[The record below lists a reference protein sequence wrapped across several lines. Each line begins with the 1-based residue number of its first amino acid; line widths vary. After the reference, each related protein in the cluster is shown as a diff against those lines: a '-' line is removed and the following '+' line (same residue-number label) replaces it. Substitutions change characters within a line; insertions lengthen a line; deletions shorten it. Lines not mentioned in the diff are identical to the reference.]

1 MPAPPLD
8 SKDACPIYSFNIPPP
23 RVTHGP
29 LTVLRAARGGGEFE
43 PCLCGMGDF
52 LRNCPSLSREIQVFQ
67 RLLWKCLK
75 LISPLSQADGS
86 EEKVFKKVTVAELA
100 G

>member
-23 RVTHGP
+23 RVTHGH
-29 LTVLRAARGGGEFE
+29 LTVLRAARGVGNLNLAYVGW
-43 PCLCGMGDF
+43 GISSGTV
-52 LRNCPSLSREIQVFQ
+52 QVFPG
-67 RLLWKCLK
+67 KYECLK